1 MAHRFARCRG
11 PFNEQSK
18 EHAAMSAAAA
28 VDAADVAPKKGK
40 KKLIIL
46 IAAVVALLGLMGGGA
61 AVYLKQKA
69 AAEAAAAEE
78 DGEDEDVADSRPA
91 KASHKKEKGAPPVF
105 VPLDPFVVNLAD
117 READRFAQVGIT
129 LETTDAKVGDE
140 LKAYMPAIR
149 NNILLL
155 LAHKTAAELMEPEG
169 KELLAREVRR
179 EALRPMG
186 YDLPEE
192 EEDTGTRK
200 KKKKKAKAE
209 DAEELPIKSVQFSS
223 FIIQ

>member
-1 MAHRFARCRG
+1 
-11 PFNEQSK
+11 
-18 EHAAMSAAAA
+18 MSAAAA
-28 VDAADVAPKKGK
+28 ADAAEVLPRKGK

-46 IAAVVALLGLMGGGA
+46 IAAVVALLIVAGGGA
-61 AVYLKQKA
+61 AFYLKQKA
-69 AAEAAAAEE
+69 AAEAAAEA
-78 DGEDEDVADSRPA
+78 EDEDGDQADTGRKHAA
-91 KASHKKEKGAPPVF
+91 KAGHKKDDKRVPPVF

-129 LETTDAKVGDE
+129 LEVADAHVGDE
-140 LKAYMPAIR
+140 IKAYMPAIR

-155 LAHKTAAELMEPEG
+155 LAHKTSAELMDHEG
-169 KELLAREVRR
+169 KEQLAKEVRR

-186 YDLPEE
+186 FELPDEDEE
-192 EEDTGTRK
+192 SAAK

-209 DAEELPIKSVQFSS
+209 EAQELPIKSVQFSS